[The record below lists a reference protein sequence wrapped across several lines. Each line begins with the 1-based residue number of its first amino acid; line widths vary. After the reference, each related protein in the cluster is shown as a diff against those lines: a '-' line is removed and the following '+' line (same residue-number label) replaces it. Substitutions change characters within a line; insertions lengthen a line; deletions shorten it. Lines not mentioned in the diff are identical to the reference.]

1 MGFGVR
7 WERMVSRDAWQV
19 CEVLEGRTHTLVTQT
34 GQFVGIFFRGIKAG
48 LWLQGKHFTVFI
60 TSDKI

>member
-1 MGFGVR
+1 
-7 WERMVSRDAWQV
+7 MVSRDAWQV